1 MAGLDL
7 GGNLITGSD
16 GTYKFKINNGSVDCL
31 TLDNTERLRYPS
43 QAGFIAGIT
52 SAASWTAF
60 TAGTWNLIPCGV
72 TILNIGNCYNT
83 STYRFTAPVAGN
95 YIFVASMYLYNS
107 GDTATFMYPLFF
119 VNGSTTYQ
127 HPNGNTAYRVR
138 GYTEAVTDAQIQEI
152 YVLTAGDFVEFRC
165 YSSSANG
172 NYFPGFS
179 YFAGFQIG

>member
-43 QAGFIAGIT
+43 QAGFIAGLNG
-52 SAASWTAF
+52 SSDWTAF
-60 TAGTWNLIPCGV
+60 PATTWNLIACGV

-83 STYRFTAPVAGN
+83 STYRFTAPVDGS
-95 YIFVASMYLYNS
+95 YIFVASMYLYTA
-107 GDTATFMYPLFF
+107 GDVATYMYPMFW
-119 VNGSTTYQ
+119 VNGSTTYH

-138 GYTEAVTDAQIQEI
+138 GYTEAVPDAQIQEI
-152 YVLTAGDFVEFRC
+152 YVLTANDFVEFRC
-165 YSSSANG
+165 YSSSANARSVPA
-172 NYFPGFS
+172 YS

>member
-52 SAASWTAF
+52 SAAYWTAF
-60 TAGTWNLIPCGV
+60 TAVTWNLIPCDT
-72 TILNIGNCYNT
+72 TILNVGNCYNT

-95 YIFVASMYLYNS
+95 YIFVASMYLNIASSSY
-107 GDTATFMYPLFF
+107 AYPLFF
-119 VNGSTTYQ
+119 VNGSTTYH
-127 HPNGNTAYRVR
+127 HPNDNTPYRIR
-138 GYTEAVTDAQIQEI
+138 GYSESIPDAQIQEV
-152 YVLTAGDFVEFRC
+152 YVLSANDYVEYRC
-165 YSSSANG
+165 YASAATAF
-172 NYFPGFS
+172 YYPGYS

>member
-31 TLDNTERLRYPS
+31 TLDTTERLRYPS
-43 QAGFIAGIT
+43 QAGFIAGLNG
-52 SAASWTAF
+52 SSDWTAF
-60 TAGTWNLIPCGV
+60 SATTWNLIPCGV

-83 STYRFTAPVAGN
+83 STYRFTAPVDGN
-95 YIFVASMYLYNS
+95 YIFVASMYLYTT
-107 GDTATFMYPLFF
+107 GDTATYMYPMFW
-119 VNGSTTYQ
+119 VNGSSTY
-127 HPNGNTAYRVR
+127 HHSNSNTAYRVR
-138 GYTEAVTDAQIQEI
+138 GYVEAVPDGQIQEV
-152 YVLTAGDFVEFRC
+152 YVLTANDFVEYRC

-172 NYFPGFS
+172 KYVPAYS

>member
-31 TLDNTERLRYPS
+31 TLDNSERVRYPS

-52 SAASWTAF
+52 SGASWTAF
-60 TAGTWNLIPCGV
+60 AANTWNVIPCGT
-72 TILNIGNCYNT
+72 TILNVGNCYNT

-95 YIFVASMYLYNS
+95 YIFVASMYLNTSSLSYVH
-107 GDTATFMYPLFF
+107 PLFF
-119 VNGSTTYQ
+119 VNGSYSYQ
-127 HPNGNTAYRVR
+127 HPNSNVAYRVR
-138 GYTEAVTDAQIQEI
+138 GYSESLPDGQIQEV
-152 YVLTAGDFVEFRC
+152 YVLSANDYVEYRC
-165 YSSSANG
+165 YASSANA
-172 NYFPGFS
+172 NYIPGYS